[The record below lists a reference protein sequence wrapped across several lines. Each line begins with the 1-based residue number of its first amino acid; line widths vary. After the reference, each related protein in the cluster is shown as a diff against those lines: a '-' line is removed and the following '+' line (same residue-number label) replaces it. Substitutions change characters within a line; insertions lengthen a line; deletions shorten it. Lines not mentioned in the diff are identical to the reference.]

1 MQSKISIVKLDTEI
15 SPNLLSK
22 AYALNQLNV
31 PEVGSL
37 KDEQEFRALIDVAK
51 INFFVYKDND
61 LIGFMVCMTEG
72 AKYHSENYK
81 FLSKKFNSFIYVD
94 RIAIDKNS
102 RRLGIGNSLYRMIAE
117 DLSPRTVICCEVNT
131 VPKNTVSLKFHDSLG
146 FKACGSKDFAD
157 GHSVIY
163 LYKDFSAK

>member
-1 MQSKISIVKLDTEI
+1 MQSKISIAKLDTEI
-15 SPNLLSK
+15 SPSLLSK

-37 KDEQEFRALIDVAK
+37 RNEQEFGALIDIAK
-51 INFFVYKDND
+51 INFFVHIDND
-61 LIGFMVCMTEG
+61 LVGFMVCMTEG
-72 AKYHSENYK
+72 VKYQSENYK

-94 RIAIDKNS
+94 RIAIHKNS
-102 RRLGIGNSLYRMIAE
+102 RRLGIGNRLYKMIAE

-131 VPKNTVSLKFHDSLG
+131 VPKNFVSLNFHDSLG
-146 FKACGSKDFAD
+146 FKECGSKDFAD

-163 LYKDFSAK
+163 LYKDLSEK

>member
-1 MQSKISIVKLDTEI
+1 MSK
-15 SPNLLSK
+15 
-22 AYALNQLNV
+22 
-31 PEVGSL
+31 SL
-37 KDEQEFRALIDVAK
+37 GRLIDVAK

-81 FLSKKFNSFIYVD
+81 FLSKKFNSFIYAD

-102 RRLGIGNSLYRMIAE
+102 RRLGIGNRLYRMIAE
-117 DLSPRTVICCEVNT
+117 ESIPRTVICCEVNT

-163 LYKDFSAK
+163 STRTFLAKCFCKFNNFLVQVKLMKSGSESPS

>member
-1 MQSKISIVKLDTEI
+1 MCIRDS
-15 SPNLLSK
+15 
-22 AYALNQLNV
+22 
-31 PEVGSL
+31 
-37 KDEQEFRALIDVAK
+37 
-51 INFFVYKDND
+51 
-61 LIGFMVCMTEG
+61 
-72 AKYHSENYK
+72 
-81 FLSKKFNSFIYVD
+81 
-94 RIAIDKNS
+94 S
-102 RRLGIGNSLYRMIAE
+102 RRLGIGNRLYRMIAE

>member
-1 MQSKISIVKLDTEI
+1 MQSKISIVKLVTIRKSIE
-15 SPNLLSK
+15 SK

-37 KDEQEFRALIDVAK
+37 KDEQEFRTLIDVAK
-51 INFFVYKDND
+51 INFFVYGSND

-81 FLSKKFNSFIYVD
+81 FLSKIAFFHYVD

-102 RRLGIGNSLYRMIAE
+102 RRLGIGNRLYRMIAE
-117 DLSPRTVICCEVNT
+117 DLSRTVICWRVIF
-131 VPKNTVSLKFHDSLG
+131 VPKIPLLKFHG
-146 FKACGSKDFAD
+146 FSRLRHAEVKILLMA
-157 GHSVIY
+157 IR
-163 LYKDFSAK
+163 

>member
-1 MQSKISIVKLDTEI
+1 M
-15 SPNLLSK
+15 
-22 AYALNQLNV
+22 

-37 KDEQEFRALIDVAK
+37 KDEQEFGALIDIAN

-94 RIAIDKNS
+94 RIAIHKNS